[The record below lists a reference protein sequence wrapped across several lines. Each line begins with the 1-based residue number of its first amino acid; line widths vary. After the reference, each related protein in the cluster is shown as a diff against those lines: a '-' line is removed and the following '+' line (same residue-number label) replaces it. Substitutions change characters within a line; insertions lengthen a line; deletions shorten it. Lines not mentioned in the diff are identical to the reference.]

1 MEIIK
6 PTGLEELIKKS
17 GKGDGFNVGEKGCH
31 LSVGQKHLVALAR
44 AIASDPAVII
54 FDEPTTG
61 LDMSLEKKLL
71 THLNM
76 SIDKDK
82 TLIVITHRLAALE
95 LVDRILVINEGK
107 VVADGR
113 KDVIINALKTP
124 SKVVS

>member
-1 MEIIK
+1 
-6 PTGLEELIKKS
+6 
-17 GKGDGFNVGEKGCH
+17 
-31 LSVGQKHLVALAR
+31 
-44 AIASDPAVII
+44 
-54 FDEPTTG
+54 
-61 LDMSLEKKLL
+61 MSLEKKLL
-71 THLNM
+71 THLNT

-124 SKVVS
+124 SKVVP